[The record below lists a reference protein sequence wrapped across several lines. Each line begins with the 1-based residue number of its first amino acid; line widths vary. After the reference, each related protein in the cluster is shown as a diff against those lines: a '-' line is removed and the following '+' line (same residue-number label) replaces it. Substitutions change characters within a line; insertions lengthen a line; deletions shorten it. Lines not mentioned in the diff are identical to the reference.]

1 MRYSDY
7 LKTWRGSLTE
17 NKLARYAMM
26 ALVISNVILSMIAF
40 GRNETVVM
48 IPPGISE
55 EVAIGASEGTPGLKE
70 VWGAQVAM
78 LMGNATP
85 RNVEY
90 IGSQLGKLMAPGVFN
105 AVQES
110 LAAQSKRIADE
121 NMTIQFTPNQVFHEP
136 VRDVVVV
143 SGEYSLRGMRGAEQR
158 MVRTYEIGVRIRN
171 YMVRVE
177 SFDVYEGPWSA
188 ERKASAEK

>member
-1 MRYSDY
+1 MKYSDY

-17 NKLARYAMM
+17 NKLSRYAMM
-26 ALVISNVILSMIAF
+26 ALVLSNVILAMIAF

-48 IPPGISE
+48 IPPGINE
-55 EVAIGASEGTPGLKE
+55 QVAIGASEGTPGIKE
-70 VWGAQVAM
+70 VWATQVAM

-105 AVQES
+105 SVQES

-121 NMTIQFTPNQVFHEP
+121 NMTVQFTPNQVFHEP
-136 VRDVVVV
+136 VRDVVIV

-188 ERKASAEK
+188 ERKKGTEG

>member
-1 MRYSDY
+1 MKYSDY
-7 LKTWRGSLTE
+7 AKTWKGSLTE

-26 ALVISNVILSMIAF
+26 ALVLSNVILAMIAF

-48 IPPGISE
+48 IPPGINE
-55 EVAIGASEGTPGLKE
+55 QVAIGASEGTPGIKE
-70 VWGAQVAM
+70 VWATQVAM

-90 IGSQLGKLMAPGVFN
+90 IGSQLGKLLAPGVFN
-105 AVQES
+105 SVQES

-121 NMTIQFTPNQVFHEP
+121 NLTVQFTPNQVFHLPAE
-136 VRDVVVV
+136 DIVVV

-158 MVRTYEIGVRIRN
+158 MVRTYEIGIRIRN

-177 SFDVYEGPWSA
+177 SLNVYEGPWSA
-188 ERKASAEK
+188 DRKKGGKG